1 MVTHMGKINRAN
13 VKKTIYYLKRNGI
26 RNTWYAAKERMKE
39 TDNQVYQYVGPTEEE
54 LQRQRVTD
62 PGYAGRISVLVPTY
76 HTPPKYLCEMIDSV
90 LAQTYPHWELILADA
105 SEDDSVKRIATSYMD
120 ERIRYISLEE
130 NLGIAQNTN
139 HALRYATGEYI
150 GLLDHDDLL
159 TPDAL
164 FEMAVEIGRGAKF
177 LYSDEDKC
185 NEDKTE
191 YFDANFKENFN
202 LNLLLSNNYIC
213 HFMVMES
220 SLMKKLGFRPEYD
233 GAQDYDLV
241 LRGAEALAGQE
252 EQIFH
257 IPKVLY
263 HWRCHG
269 GSTAENPQSKQY
281 AYEAGLRALQDWADR
296 HGWPA
301 KAEHLR
307 HLGFY
312 RLRDQQD
319 IFEYRQKLGAVGGR
333 ILMKGKIQGGR
344 MTEKG
349 HVLYK
354 GLPATYSGYMHRAV
368 LTQDAE
374 ALDIRCIRIR
384 KECVPLFEK
393 ITGVTYRK
401 NGKTSLFDA
410 GYMAEETDW
419 NALSL
424 MLSKALKEAGY
435 ELMYDPEI
443 TVRWK

>member
-1 MVTHMGKINRAN
+1 MGKINIAN

-26 RNTWYAAKERMKE
+26 KNTWYAAKERMEK
-39 TDNQVYQYVGPTEEE
+39 TANQGYRYVEPGEEE
-54 LQRQRVTD
+54 LQRQRITD
-62 PGYAGRISVLVPTY
+62 PGYTGKISILVPTY
-76 HTPPKYLCEMIDSV
+76 HTPPQYLCEMIDSV

-105 SEDDSVKRIATSYMD
+105 SEDDSVARIVESYMD
-120 ERIRYISLEE
+120 GRIRYISLEE

-139 HALRYATGEYI
+139 YALQYATGEYI

-164 FEMAVEIGRGAKF
+164 YEMAMEIGRGAKF

-185 NEDKTE
+185 NEDRTE
-191 YFDANFKENFN
+191 YFDANFKQNFN

-252 EQIFH
+252 KRIVH

-281 AYEAGLRALQDWADR
+281 AYEAGRRALQDYADR
-296 HGWPA
+296 QGWKA
-301 KAEHLR
+301 QAEHLK

-312 RLRDQQD
+312 RLRYQED

-333 ILMKGKIQGGR
+333 VLVKGKIQGGR
-344 MTEKG
+344 MTENG
-349 HVLYK
+349 EVLYQ
-354 GLPATYSGYMHRAV
+354 GLPAAYSGYMHRAV
-368 LTQDAE
+368 LTQNAE
-374 ALDIRCIRIR
+374 ALDIRCIRVR

-393 ITGVTYRK
+393 ITGVTYEENTR
-401 NGKTSLFDA
+401 TSLFEAKRMPKD
-410 GYMAEETDW
+410 TDW
-419 NALSL
+419 TGLNLRL
-424 MLSKALKEAGY
+424 GKALKEAGY
-435 ELMYDPEI
+435 QLMYDPEI